1 MRTHAIVR
9 THTRPMRERGAAGAI
24 LSDRGHVLVL
34 IFAFLLIYREPAS
47 FCVHTSAMSLLE
59 ELRSTRSSTRALRC
73 V

>member
-1 MRTHAIVR
+1 MRTHAIGR

-24 LSDRGHVLVL
+24 FSDRGRVLVL

-47 FCVHTSAMSLLE
+47 ELLSPHGAQYECSAH
-59 ELRSTRSSTRALRC
+59 

>member
-47 FCVHTSAMSLLE
+47 YTPKLYFVLQ
-59 ELRSTRSSTRALRC
+59 
-73 V
+73 

>member
-47 FCVHTSAMSLLE
+47 GLAQLPLRLGCV
-59 ELRSTRSSTRALRC
+59 C
-73 V
+73 

>member
-24 LSDRGHVLVL
+24 FSDRGRVLVL

-47 FCVHTSAMSLLE
+47 WADPRRHEQCNFIFCA
-59 ELRSTRSSTRALRC
+59 
-73 V
+73 